1 MAVATA
7 LTVAAIG
14 VGLGQAGMSFA
25 QVGKEKRKAKEAEIN
40 AQRALSAANKDLEKN
55 YAEQLSI
62 YKEPYELEREA
73 LMVTG
78 AQAIEGLRESDRGL
92 ARVPA
97 VQQAIQQGQRKIATA
112 MGTEGQRI
120 KEQVVGEDMRLRD
133 LRTQIQL
140 GEVAGQQMAQADA
153 EEAAA
158 QYMQQGMQGIQ
169 QASMAGLSL
178 LPEAAFDPNIAA
190 MNKQK
195 RINNRYLRTGRGSY
209 TPLADTT
216 A

>member
-1 MAVATA
+1 
-7 LTVAAIG
+7 
-14 VGLGQAGMSFA
+14 
-25 QVGKEKRKAKEAEIN
+25 
-40 AQRALSAANKDLEKN
+40 
-55 YAEQLSI
+55 
-62 YKEPYELEREA
+62 
-73 LMVTG
+73 
-78 AQAIEGLRESDRGL
+78 
-92 ARVPA
+92 
-97 VQQAIQQGQRKIATA
+97 